1 MFIPSDYKTAFI
13 PLDVNIGTGPFQQYT
28 KAAENI
34 LRGQKDSN
42 PEFTQRP
49 VWSELRHVTA
59 ADLWGPFQTCS
70 LSTDRGVTSYDR
82 RLR

>member
-1 MFIPSDYKTAFI
+1 MFIPSDDI

-59 ADLWGPFQTCS
+59 ADL
-70 LSTDRGVTSYDR
+70 
-82 RLR
+82 